1 MAYGGG
7 YLVKPVQSKM
17 GSVADLYLQGQAQ
30 VQQIRKEV
38 RDERAQQSK
47 VLGKA
52 TNFVATGIQ
61 DMDKYWAGMGNQAR
75 TSLAELHEMNKR
87 GEISRADVI
96 AGTQALTSE
105 MEMMGQIPTLT
116 KSRIDELQKKIDKG
130 AESQL
135 TLDTYTA
142 TWFKDANATLTGL
155 TVYDPK
161 TGQKRNLQ
169 SFYKTEIIDNK
180 AFMTNTFQYVDG
192 QDEKGNDIIK
202 TASISKPVRDH
213 FNPNQITIKKVDDKK
228 AVAAWAKNLGDK
240 NFIYTDANGQEQ
252 VVGYQNMQRTT
263 NGTNIL
269 GRISNPADVD
279 NISKVLET
287 EVNGKSDEFYLSY
300 AYDVLGARAPFHSG
314 GGKSLTKDKW
324 ESRFPSSVY
333 FDYDPNTKKGT
344 PLTFTKDPLTMEF
357 DSAVNSSLS
366 EETLKLVKSHYR
378 NQLIAAIDV
387 DSDVYKDRNYKSGTK
402 KVEDD
407 FDFAAATTYLKGEVK
422 PKTGTLFLGQLQ
434 IAAEVYNKIASAG
447 KLDKEGN
454 PLYVKDISLMKSTLS
469 NTGVTG
475 SKVTLPGSLSELGD
489 VDKYP
494 LHKQGSVSL
503 GGGIMKE
510 LASSLK
516 VSTFTNAKF
525 ENINGFYTAEDKDGN
540 IKVILTG
547 NANYGT
553 VDTKESGGSKGSEIT
568 VKGQR
573 SYVDIG
579 FSDDIGDATQDLYNE
594 LYKNPKWKKY
604 FNKLN
609 YGANDPR
616 HKLALHEAS
625 LSLNKEMQS
634 KISKSPNP

>member
-1 MAYGGG
+1 
-7 YLVKPVQSKM
+7 
-17 GSVADLYLQGQAQ
+17 
-30 VQQIRKEV
+30 
-38 RDERAQQSK
+38 
-47 VLGKA
+47 
-52 TNFVATGIQ
+52 
-61 DMDKYWAGMGNQAR
+61 
-75 TSLAELHEMNKR
+75 
-87 GEISRADVI
+87 
-96 AGTQALTSE
+96 
-105 MEMMGQIPTLT
+105 
-116 KSRIDELQKKIDKG
+116 
-130 AESQL
+130 
-135 TLDTYTA
+135 
-142 TWFKDANATLTGL
+142 
-155 TVYDPK
+155 
-161 TGQKRNLQ
+161 
-169 SFYKTEIIDNK
+169 
-180 AFMTNTFQYVDG
+180 
-192 QDEKGNDIIK
+192 
-202 TASISKPVRDH
+202 
-213 FNPNQITIKKVDDKK
+213 
-228 AVAAWAKNLGDK
+228 
-240 NFIYTDANGQEQ
+240 
-252 VVGYQNMQRTT
+252 
-263 NGTNIL
+263 
-269 GRISNPADVD
+269 
-279 NISKVLET
+279 
-287 EVNGKSDEFYLSY
+287 
-300 AYDVLGARAPFHSG
+300 
-314 GGKSLTKDKW
+314 
-324 ESRFPSSVY
+324 
-333 FDYDPNTKKGT
+333 
-344 PLTFTKDPLTMEF
+344 
-357 DSAVNSSLS
+357 
-366 EETLKLVKSHYR
+366 
-378 NQLIAAIDV
+378 
-387 DSDVYKDRNYKSGTK
+387 
-402 KVEDD
+402 
-407 FDFAAATTYLKGEVK
+407 
-422 PKTGTLFLGQLQ
+422 
-434 IAAEVYNKIASAG
+434 
-447 KLDKEGN
+447 
-454 PLYVKDISLMKSTLS
+454 MKSTLS

>member
-30 VQQIRKEV
+30 VQQIQKEV
-38 RDERAQQSK
+38 RDERTQQLK

-52 TNFVATGIQ
+52 TNFKATGIQ
-61 DMDKYWAGMGNQAR
+61 DMDKYWAGIGNQTR
-75 TSLAELHEMNKR
+75 THLAELQEMNKR
-87 GEISRADVI
+87 GEISRSDVI
-96 AGTQALTSE
+96 SRSQALTSE
-105 MEMMGQIPTLT
+105 MEMIGQIPTLT
-116 KSRIDELQKKIDKG
+116 KTRMDEMQKQIDKG
-130 AESQL
+130 VDSQL
-135 TLDTYTA
+135 GKDEFAA

-155 TVYDPK
+155 KIYDPK
-161 TGQKRNLQ
+161 TGKKRNLQ
-169 SFYKTEIIDNK
+169 SIYGTEIINDK
-180 AFMTNTFQYVDG
+180 AYMTYSFEHVVG
-192 QDEKGNDIIK
+192 KDENGKDIIQ
-202 TASISKPVRDH
+202 TSSISKPFRDH

-228 AVAAWAKNLGDK
+228 AVAAWAKNIGDK
-240 NFIYTDANGQEQ
+240 KFVYTDANGVEQ
-252 VVGYQNMQRTT
+252 VVGYTNMQRTS

-269 GRISNPADVD
+269 GRISDPKAVDDV
-279 NISKVLET
+279 SKFLET

-314 GGKSLTKDKW
+314 GGKSLTKDQW
-324 ESRFPSSVY
+324 ESRFPSGIY

-357 DSAVNSSLS
+357 DSAGNSSLS
-366 EETLKLVKSHYR
+366 DETLKLVKSHYR
-378 NQLIAAIDV
+378 NQLMASIDV
-387 DSDVYKDRNYKSGTK
+387 DSDVYKDRNYKSTK
-402 KVEDD
+402 KVEDV
-407 FDFAAATTYLKGEVK
+407 FDFAAATTYLQGEVK
-422 PKTGTLFLGQLQ
+422 PKTGNLILGQMQ
-434 IAAEVYNKIASAG
+434 ISAEVSNKIASAG
-447 KLDKEGN
+447 KVDEQGQPK
-454 PLYVKDISLMKSTLS
+454 YTQDISLMKTSLS
-469 NTGVTG
+469 NEGVTG
-475 SKVTLPGSLSELGD
+475 SKVTLPSSLANLGD
-489 VDKYP
+489 PKIYP

-510 LASSLK
+510 LASTLK

-525 ENINGFYTAEDKDGN
+525 ENINGFYTAEDVDGN

-594 LYKNPKWKKY
+594 LYKNPKWKNY

-634 KISKSPNP
+634 KISKQPNP